1 MENYIYSGTFE
12 VLTNNTAV
20 HVDFNF
26 RTVEVVSRGVLIPYN
41 DGQICSIVYNRET
54 KAIDYGTSC
63 FTGLSLLNTNYDET
77 LITTDSVNRFI
88 IDTKDRNGV
97 PTFLV
102 YDYNFTTG
110 VSNLFFDLKRYD
122 EIDSTGVN
130 NSICQYDGDKYIYY
144 SSSTAELRMFDINSK
159 SITKLISVNV
169 TPGIRLSLIKNN
181 SDSILI
187 VGGSYV
193 MSYTVSSG
201 VLKEEMVVDKRFT
214 NRSLVS
220 LTLINGDYLIYRAET
235 TADDIDCDMYMFKND
250 TNTYEVVPLSLDYKN
265 YLKAS
270 VILATGEILFN
281 GPDGF
286 LLFT

>member
-1 MENYIYSGTFE
+1 
-12 VLTNNTAV
+12 
-20 HVDFNF
+20 
-26 RTVEVVSRGVLIPYN
+26 
-41 DGQICSIVYNRET
+41 
-54 KAIDYGTSC
+54 
-63 FTGLSLLNTNYDET
+63 
-77 LITTDSVNRFI
+77 
-88 IDTKDRNGV
+88 
-97 PTFLV
+97 
-102 YDYNFTTG
+102 
-110 VSNLFFDLKRYD
+110 
-122 EIDSTGVN
+122 
-130 NSICQYDGDKYIYY
+130 
-144 SSSTAELRMFDINSK
+144 MFDINSK